1 MTLPF
6 TITAIDNIDMSGH
19 YIATRY
25 GSLVLTD
32 GSDYTYLRELPGLL
46 GLLKDEYPELFISIH
61 SMTDDAIPF

>member
-6 TITAIDNIDMSGH
+6 TITAIDNIDMSRH

-32 GSDYTYLRELPGLL
+32 GFYYEYLEDLPGLL
-46 GLLKDEYPELFISIH
+46 YILQYQYPELFISIH